1 MAENL
6 VEVNDANW
14 EDEVIKSDVPVLV
27 DFWAP
32 WCMPCK
38 MVAPIIEEMSDEYS
52 GKLKVGKLNVD
63 ENPSTAAKY
72 GIRNI
77 PTVLL
82 IKNGDIAE
90 KVVGAVG
97 KDKLTEAV
105 NSVL

>member
-6 VEVNDANW
+6 VEVTDANW

-38 MVAPIIEEMSDEYS
+38 MVSPIVEELSNEYA
-52 GKLKVGKLNVD
+52 GKIKVGKLNVD

-77 PTVLL
+77 PTLLVL
-82 IKNGDIAE
+82 KNGEIAK

-97 KDKLTEAV
+97 KGKLTEAV
-105 NSVL
+105 DAVI

>member
-6 VEVNDANW
+6 VEVTDANW
-14 EDEVIKSDVPVLV
+14 EDEVINSDIPVLV
-27 DFWAP
+27 DFWAT
-32 WCMPCK
+32 WCVPCK
-38 MVAPIIEEMSDEYS
+38 MVAPIVEELSDEYA

-63 ENPSTAAKY
+63 DNPSTAAKY

-82 IKNGDIAE
+82 IKNGDVAE

>member
-14 EDEVIKSDVPVLV
+14 EDEVLNSNVPVLV

-38 MVAPIIEEMSDEYS
+38 MIEPIVEELSGEYS
-52 GKLKVGKLNVD
+52 GKLKVGRLNVD

-77 PTVLL
+77 PTIL
-82 IKNGDIAE
+82 ILKNGDVAG

-97 KDKLTEAV
+97 KDKLAEAV
-105 NSVL
+105 DGVV

>member
-6 VEVNDANW
+6 VEVTDANW
-14 EDEVIKSDVPVLV
+14 EEEVINSNIPVLV

-38 MVAPIIEEMSDEYS
+38 MIEPIVEELSGEYS
-52 GKLKVGKLNVD
+52 DKLKVGRLNVD

-77 PTVLL
+77 PTVLIL
-82 IKNGDIAE
+82 KNGEVAD

-97 KDKLTEAV
+97 KDKLAKAV
-105 NSVL
+105 DGVV

>member
-6 VEVNDANW
+6 VEVTDANW
-14 EDEVIKSDVPVLV
+14 EEEVIKSDVPVLV

-38 MVAPIIEEMSDEYS
+38 MVAPIVEELSGEYAE
-52 GKLKVGKLNVD
+52 KLKVGKLNVD

-77 PTVLL
+77 PTIL
-82 IKNGDIAE
+82 ILKNGEVAE

-97 KDKLTEAV
+97 KDKLAEAV
-105 NSVL
+105 DGVV

>member
-6 VEVNDANW
+6 MEVTDANW
-14 EDEVIKSDVPVLV
+14 EEEVVKSDVPVLV

-38 MVAPIIEEMSDEYS
+38 MVEPIIEELSGEYPD
-52 GKLKVGKLNVD
+52 KLKVGRLNVD

-82 IKNGDIAE
+82 IKNGDVAE
-90 KVVGAVG
+90 KIVGAVG
-97 KDKLTEAV
+97 KDKFTEAV

>member
-14 EDEVIKSDVPVLV
+14 EEEVIKSNVPVLV

-38 MVAPIIEEMSDEYS
+38 MIAPIVEELSGEYAE
-52 GKLKVGKLNVD
+52 KLKVGKLNVD

-77 PTVLL
+77 PTIL
-82 IKNGDIAE
+82 ILKNGEVAE

-97 KDKLTEAV
+97 KDKLAEAV
-105 NSVL
+105 DGVV

>member
-6 VEVNDANW
+6 LEVNDANW
-14 EDEVIKSDVPVLV
+14 EDEVINSDVPVLV

-38 MVAPIIEEMSDEYS
+38 MIAPIIEEMSGEYS

-82 IKNGDIAE
+82 IKNGDVAE
-90 KVVGAVG
+90 KVVGVVG

-105 NSVL
+105 DAVL

>member
-6 VEVNDANW
+6 VVVNDSNW
-14 EDEVIKSDVPVLV
+14 EDEVINSDVPVLV

-32 WCMPCK
+32 WCMACK
-38 MVAPIIEEMSDEYS
+38 MIAPIVEEMSDEYS

-82 IKNGDIAE
+82 IKNGDVAE
-90 KVVGAVG
+90 KVVGVVG

-105 NSVL
+105 DSVF